1 MKAATPLLCLL
12 LLLALFAPADATNAF
27 SKRLLK
33 LQAKSQSS
41 GSAAAATEA
50 LVEASA
56 AAVPETTGPTAGA
69 ARAGGSAAAAHGAAG
84 GAADKEVL
92 LEQTASAS
100 AKLSATAKLDAEY
113 AKMEKAIATGAAPSQ
128 SLDALFAAMDDVHNS
143 NYNEFIA
150 DLHESSK
157 HF

>member
-1 MKAATPLLCLL
+1 MKAAAPLLCLL
-12 LLLALFAPADATNAF
+12 LLLALFTPADATNAF

-33 LQAKSQSS
+33 LQAKSS
-41 GSAAAATEA
+41 GGASEAAEA

-92 LEQTASAS
+92 LEETASAS
-100 AKLSATAKLDAEY
+100 ARLSATAKLDAEY
-113 AKMEKAIATGAAPSQ
+113 VKMEKALATGASPSH
-128 SLDALFAAMDDVHNS
+128 SLDALFAAMDDVHTS

-150 DLHESSK
+150 DLHESAR

>member
-33 LQAKSQSS
+33 LQAKRS
-41 GSAAAATEA
+41 GVAAAAEA